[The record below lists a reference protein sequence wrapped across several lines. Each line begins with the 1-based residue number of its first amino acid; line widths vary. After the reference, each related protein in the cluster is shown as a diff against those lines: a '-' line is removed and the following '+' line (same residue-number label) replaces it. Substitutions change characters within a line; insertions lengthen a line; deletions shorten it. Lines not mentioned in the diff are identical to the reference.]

1 MVVEPDMLSWA
12 MLTTA
17 VNCLAGCYAEQSIP
31 LLIFPSQYMSL
42 QNIPEEKQYAL
53 WILNARDAS
62 DDFLAYMNR
71 LIKLKSVS

>member
-1 MVVEPDMLSWA
+1 
-12 MLTTA
+12 
-17 VNCLAGCYAEQSIP
+17 
-31 LLIFPSQYMSL
+31 MSL